1 MMFLLLFLPPLLLGA
16 DICIIA
22 YDGGTMQVQDRRQVR
37 RWVEDS
43 LHLLSDRLL
52 FLLFF
57 TVRLMSAKG
66 WSRMR

>member
-16 DICIIA
+16 DICIIV

-37 RWVEDS
+37 RWVGNS
-43 LHLLSDRLL
+43 LHFLSDRLL
-52 FLLFF
+52 FLLF
-57 TVRLMSAKG
+57 TVRLISAKG